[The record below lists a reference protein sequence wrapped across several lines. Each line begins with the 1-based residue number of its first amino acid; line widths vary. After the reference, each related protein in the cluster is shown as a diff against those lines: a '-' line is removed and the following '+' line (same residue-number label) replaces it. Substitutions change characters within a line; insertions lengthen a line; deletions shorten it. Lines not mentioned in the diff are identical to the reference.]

1 MENRSEFIED
11 IRVIKKVMEESSRFL
26 SLSGLAGV
34 FTGLSALAGVT
45 AAVIFFLDGSLW
57 ISEDFFQ
64 SLGSGGNAPLVL
76 KLALLAGAVLLVS
89 LSLSLWMSYRKSVR
103 KGLNMW
109 TPVSKR
115 FLTNLLVPL
124 LSGGILIII
133 FMAGSQFHLILPV
146 MLIFYGL
153 SLVSATKF
161 TYSDIFYL
169 GILEIIFG
177 LCAAAAPS
185 LGLIFWAAGFGVLHI
200 IYGLVMYRKYER

>member
-1 MENRSEFIED
+1 MDNRSEYIED

-34 FTGLSALAGVT
+34 FAGLSAIAGVV
-45 AAVIFFLDGSLW
+45 AAVIIFLDGHLR
-57 ISEDFFQ
+57 ISDTFFQ
-64 SLGSGGNAPLVL
+64 SLGSGDKDQLVM
-76 KLALLAGAVLLVS
+76 KLALLAGSVLLVS
-89 LSLSLWMSYRKSVR
+89 ITLSLWLSYRKSVR
-103 KGLNMW
+103 KGLSMW

-124 LSGGILIII
+124 FTGGILILI
-133 FMAGSQFHLILPV
+133 FITGRQFFLVLPS

-169 GILEIIFG
+169 GLLEIILG
-177 LCAAAAPS
+177 LFAAAIPS
-185 LGLIFWAAGFGVLHI
+185 MALVFWAAGFGVLHI
-200 IYGLVMYRKYER
+200 IYGIVMYRKYER